1 MCGRVVKRTTNRPG
15 FESSE
20 TLGMSDDI
28 EALLSKEAS
37 SFQKDE
43 EIDRI
48 LKAFP
53 LDAYSV
59 LELQPGCDSATI
71 KKQYR
76 KKSLLIHPDRT
87 PNPQAPDAFDRLKKA
102 EEELQDDKRR
112 ELLDQAFTDA
122 RRLLIRDKKWSYDDD
137 RLKSHEFLAEWRDKT
152 KEVLIENEIR
162 KRQVQKIMLEQ
173 EGRQKRKLDEALE
186 ERRLKKERDQ
196 AWEDT
201 RDDRVKNWRDYRKKS
216 SKKKKPSK
224 KVLG

>member
-1 MCGRVVKRTTNRPG
+1 MKERPAM
-15 FESSE
+15 SE
-20 TLGMSDDI
+20 DI

-59 LELQPGCDSATI
+59 LELQPGCDSTTI

-137 RLKSHEFLAEWRDKT
+137 RLKSTEFLAEWRDKT

-162 KRQVQKIMLEQ
+162 KRQVQKMMMEQ

-201 RDDRVKNWRDYRKKS
+201 RDDRVKNWREYRKKTSKKKKS
-216 SKKKKPSK
+216 SKK
-224 KVLG
+224 VLG